1 MKLAVNIV
9 GYVESEDYD
18 RDTLFQMLN
27 QLSMKDQFKPIDVV
41 EIIVQEMK
49 PKHSINKVKVSR
61 TKLSQA

>member
-49 PKHSINKVKVSR
+49 SKHSINKVKVSR